1 MKCNDLDT
9 QIHYEVNFNLS
20 IFKFLIYCKE
30 EPDDDVNDF
39 IIGFG
44 HNLKR

>member
-30 EPDDDVNDF
+30 EPDDDVDNF
-39 IIGFG
+39 KKVFSR
-44 HNLKR
+44 NLKL